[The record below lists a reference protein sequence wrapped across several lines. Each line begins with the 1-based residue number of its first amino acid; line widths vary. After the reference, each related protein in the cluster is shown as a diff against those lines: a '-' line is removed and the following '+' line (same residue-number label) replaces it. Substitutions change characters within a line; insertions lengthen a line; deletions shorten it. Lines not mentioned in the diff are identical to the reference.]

1 MKIENYYLGNICV
14 CTSVSDGKHSAQKN
28 VKFDRLSKQIIF
40 ASIKNSPFLI
50 PIQMITNKQSLE
62 NLRKAVKNQVFD
74 PNVILISKNNVE
86 LKGDYFAEIDTPLYE
101 ADVTTKQKEQIEN
114 FESLLRATEK
124 NKYAI
129 VPSFYK

>member
-1 MKIENYYLGNICV
+1 MKIENYYVGNICV
-14 CTSVSDGKHSAQKN
+14 CTGISHRKPNSQKDI
-28 VKFDRLSKQIIF
+28 KYDRLSKQIIF

-62 NLRKAVKNQVFD
+62 NLRKAVKNHVFD